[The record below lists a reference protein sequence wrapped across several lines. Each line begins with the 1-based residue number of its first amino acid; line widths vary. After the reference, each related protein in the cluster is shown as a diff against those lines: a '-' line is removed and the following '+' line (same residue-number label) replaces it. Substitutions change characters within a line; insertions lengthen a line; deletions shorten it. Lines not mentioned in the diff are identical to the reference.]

1 MTKRSDTKKAAAIE
15 PHELAGELTH
25 EQRAELAKGLVAL
38 YRRKVAEEEALRK
51 AAGNAVEKP
60 S

>member
-1 MTKRSDTKKAAAIE
+1 MKKAKTAKKAEPIE

-25 EQRAELAKGLVAL
+25 EQRAELAKRLVAL
-38 YRRKVAEEEALRK
+38 YRRKVAEEEALGK
-51 AAGNAVEKP
+51 AAGGAAEKP